1 MGLVIRTT
9 GDPSLTASAVRTC
22 VHELNPN
29 QPVLGVSS
37 MEAILS
43 SVLSADRFSAR
54 VMAML
59 AAVGLFLAAIGLY
72 SLIAYSVT
80 QRTGEIGLRMALG
93 AQPRSVIALIARE
106 GGALVALG
114 LALSLPAM
122 LAIARLLSGML
133 FSVSVS
139 DPTILLGI
147 LLVLAIIAMMA
158 CLVPTM
164 RAIRLDPLQA
174 LRCE

>member
-1 MGLVIRTT
+1 IRT
-9 GDPSLTASAVRTC
+9 SMN
-22 VHELNPN
+22 ELKPIHT
-29 QPVLGVSS
+29 VSYFIS
-37 MEAILS
+37 IDAILS

-59 AAVGLFLAAIGLY
+59 ATVGLFLAAIGLY

-147 LLVLAIIAMMA
+147 LFVLAIVALMA
-158 CLVPTM
+158 CLVPTI